1 MAANAPPMAVAR
13 APTGMVKNFAEVVPT
28 LVTSWPLTGMT
39 HAARINKNA
48 DLEIESLFIWMLLMF
63 VVTPSGDEVRH
74 CPAPKDFLSKV
85 KSFFEN
91 FCVLALLFE
100 NLFSQINS
108 RA

>member
-1 MAANAPPMAVAR
+1 VFSDLWNPDF
-13 APTGMVKNFAEVVPT
+13 PTGGIVI
-28 LVTSWPLTGMT
+28 LR
-39 HAARINKNA
+39 AAA
-48 DLEIESLFIWMLLMF
+48 LLMKMAF
-63 VVTPSGDEVRH
+63 VVVSSGRDPE
-74 CPAPKDFLSKV
+74 DFLSKV